1 MTDLKAVSQIF
12 KSKMKWNIVVALFAL
27 ALTTMEGTVVNG
39 GQEEQ
44 RQMRRPPMILGAG
57 INKEVRSET
66 PQGTV
71 VNSR

>member
-12 KSKMKWNIVVALFAL
+12 KSKMKWNIVVVLFAL
-27 ALTTMEGTVVNG
+27 ALRTMEGTVVNR

-44 RQMRRPPMILGAG
+44 RQIGRPGL
-57 INKEVRSET
+57 NKDMRSET

-71 VNSR
+71 VNRG